1 MQRLTRKDWLR
12 IATAPIITIVAV
24 VAAIIAT
31 DLATGGAHEPKSE
44 NQAALGPGAAAGI
57 LLPKTPLPPPNT
69 RTPTAAPT
77 VVSGPVVEARDKT
90 RKDDIE
96 RMAAALQKYYDKKKE
111 YPSTGGNLQTLCTY
125 VDIDA
130 GCKVKDFIDP
140 IPSDPRGDPAM
151 NGYWYTSDGKSY
163 TLIAAMELPANA
175 TPPGSC
181 PEAAAKH
188 TKKPN
193 LYCLAAGH

>member
-1 MQRLTRKDWLR
+1 MQRLTQKDWLR
-12 IATAPIITIVAV
+12 ISIAPIAVIVAV
-24 VAAIIAT
+24 VAAITAT

-44 NQAALGPGAAAGI
+44 NQAALGPGVAVATP
-57 LLPKTPLPPPNT
+57 LPKTPLPPPNT

-77 VVSGPVVEARDKT
+77 TVSGPVVETRDQT

-96 RMAAALQKYYDKKKE
+96 RMVAALQKYYDKNKE
-111 YPSTGGNLQTLCTY
+111 YPSTGGSLQSMCTY

-130 GCKVKDFIDP
+130 GCKLKDFIDP
-140 IPSDPRGDPAM
+140 IPSDPRCDPAV
-151 NGYWYTSDGKSY
+151 NGYWYASDGKSY

-181 PEAAAKH
+181 SEAASKH
-188 TKKPN
+188 TGKEN
-193 LYCLAAGH
+193 LYCLSGGQ